1 MYVKQK
7 EFNESIDISVTIAY
21 LDKEQDQLTKKQEQ
35 FDPYELWKQIC
46 NNVSIKKYTPI
57 AVTRSTLS
65 LFFNWDSL
73 HARVNSHYRTA
84 WSYKKKKH
92 IKAKEYRK
100 SVWKEPTI
108 KRCML
113 IPDLKPLRS

>member
-35 FDPYELWKQIC
+35 FDPHQLWKQIC

-65 LFFNWDSL
+65 LFLIGIHSMQGWTATTGL
-73 HARVNSHYRTA
+73 HGV
-84 WSYKKKKH
+84 
-92 IKAKEYRK
+92 IRK
-100 SVWKEPTI
+100 
-108 KRCML
+108 
-113 IPDLKPLRS
+113 RST